1 MPELRP
7 NVRLDALSA
16 ASFLHWHTPEV
27 SYMRSVLIAT
37 FTACL
42 GLGSMVWAQV
52 PGQPPATPGQ
62 PPAAGQPGAPG
73 QPPMPGQPSAGA
85 QSEQAQGEAT
95 NLTGCL
101 TKAGSGQYSI
111 VDDKTQKH
119 VTFAAPDKIEPYVN
133 QTVELSG
140 ETVTRGASTAFVP
153 QSVKRVAA
161 TCQAA
166 PGK

>member
-1 MPELRP
+1 
-7 NVRLDALSA
+7 
-16 ASFLHWHTPEV
+16 
-27 SYMRSVLIAT
+27 MRSVLIAT

-42 GLGSMVWAQV
+42 GMGSMVWAQ
-52 PGQPPATPGQ
+52 
-62 PPAAGQPGAPG
+62 APG
-73 QPPMPGQPSAGA
+73 QPPPTPGQQPTPGGPPMPGQQPSTAAPQGA
-85 QSEQAQGEAT
+85 EAQGEAT

-119 VTFAAPDKIEPYVN
+119 VTFEAPDKIEPYLN

-140 ETVTRGASTAFVP
+140 ETVARGGASAFVP
-153 QSVKRVAA
+153 QSVKRVA
-161 TCQAA
+161 TSCEAA

>member
-1 MPELRP
+1 
-7 NVRLDALSA
+7 
-16 ASFLHWHTPEV
+16 
-27 SYMRSVLIAT
+27 MRSVLIAT

-42 GLGSMVWAQV
+42 GLGSMVWAQA
-52 PGQPPATPGQ
+52 PGQPPPTPGQ
-62 PPAAGQPGAPG
+62 PSTPG
-73 QPPMPGQPSAGA
+73 QPPMPGQQPSAGPQ

-140 ETVTRGASTAFVP
+140 ETVTRGAATSFVP
-153 QSVKRVAA
+153 QSVKRVSAS
-161 TCQAA
+161 CQAA

>member
-1 MPELRP
+1 MPGFAQIICPGLPTARSLH
-7 NVRLDALSA
+7 RDAQRFS
-16 ASFLHWHTPEV
+16 P
-27 SYMRSVLIAT
+27 MNRSVLIAT

-42 GLGSMVWAQV
+42 GLGSTVWAQA
-52 PGQPPATPGQ
+52 PGQPPPTPGQ
-62 PPAAGQPGAPG
+62 QQPQTPG
-73 QPPMPGQPSAGA
+73 QPPMPGQRPTTGA
-85 QSEQAQGEAT
+85 QQNEPAQGEAT

-133 QTVELSG
+133 QTVELTG
-140 ETVTRGASTAFVP
+140 ETVTRGTASSFVP
-153 QSVKRVAA
+153 QSVKRVSAS
-161 TCQAA
+161 CQSS

>member
-1 MPELRP
+1 M
-7 NVRLDALSA
+7 
-16 ASFLHWHTPEV
+16 
-27 SYMRSVLIAT
+27 
-37 FTACL
+37 
-42 GLGSMVWAQV
+42 
-52 PGQPPATPGQ
+52 PGQ
-62 PPAAGQPGAPG
+62 
-73 QPPMPGQPSAGA
+73 QPSAGPQ

-140 ETVTRGASTAFVP
+140 ETVTRGAATSFVP
-153 QSVKRVAA
+153 QSVKRVSAS
-161 TCQAA
+161 CQAA

>member
-1 MPELRP
+1 
-7 NVRLDALSA
+7 
-16 ASFLHWHTPEV
+16 
-27 SYMRSVLIAT
+27 MRSVLIAT

-42 GLGSMVWAQV
+42 GLGSMAWAQ
-52 PGQPPATPGQ
+52 TPGQ
-62 PPAAGQPGAPG
+62 PPSTPGQPSAPG
-73 QPPMPGQPSAGA
+73 QPPIPGQQPSTGA
-85 QSEQAQGEAT
+85 QQNEPAQGEAT

-111 VDDKTQKH
+111 VDDKTQRH

-140 ETVTRGASTAFVP
+140 ETVTRGATTSFVP
-153 QSVKRVAA
+153 QSVKRVSAS
-161 TCQAA
+161 CQAS